1 MKPSQP
7 FDGLPLLRPSG
18 VVVVRTSQTTDNT
31 NITVIVLMVFF
42 FFFCVFGEKN
52 EKSRLRGS
60 NSSPNVSEG
69 YMDTSE
75 LPGRPVTG
83 NLLQ

>member
-18 VVVVRTSQTTDNT
+18 VVVVRTSQTIDNT
-31 NITVIVLMVFF
+31 NITVIVLMFF
-42 FFFCVFGEKN
+42 FFGVFGEKN